1 MRAAA
6 KQVVQRLD
14 AIAGA
19 NERIHD
25 SSLPECPGGQ
35 LGVVIA
41 ILDQQNLLHARLR
54 QDPPSVK

>member
-1 MRAAA
+1 MIRTF
-6 KQVVQRLD
+6 
-14 AIAGA
+14 
-19 NERIHD
+19 
-25 SSLPECPGGQ
+25 PGGQ